1 MEHKS
6 GQRRRFKK
14 VLLICALGVGALLL
28 PVVAWWAVGYCRV
41 EVAIRAFAS
50 NPSQAGANKLTGL
63 LDNYSPTRGQ
73 ATRILRLLLQPKVN
87 TRRAYPVGRK
97 PSISTTIPCYLHLPT
112 GMKCRVDVRADGQ
125 IRSISYS
132 SVQFGTE
139 PDVWVCPVVPDR
151 PGKLRMEVQYQYLL
165 RPPSASAFYFE
176 NPLGRFLRGLLARMK
191 IQPWLPPP
199 ENKWYQVRF
208 QVPVEIDVVEAAQA
222 EQVQLLSNPELD
234 SRMRDLLRPE
244 VWFNTPGRPGG
255 LCWWGRGQ
263 VLPVDV
269 AFRCFLELPDGT
281 RVMPHR
287 PELRRLRGYAGWDF
301 AVSQPLAKVVPLP
314 PGMHEVKFVFE
325 TDPNYAL
332 DEPTM
337 KSIWNGRLEFPIR
350 FTVPPEPNTGR

>member
-1 MEHKS
+1 
-6 GQRRRFKK
+6 
-14 VLLICALGVGALLL
+14 
-28 PVVAWWAVGYCRV
+28 
-41 EVAIRAFAS
+41 
-50 NPSQAGANKLTGL
+50 
-63 LDNYSPTRGQ
+63 
-73 ATRILRLLLQPKVN
+73 
-87 TRRAYPVGRK
+87 
-97 PSISTTIPCYLHLPT
+97 
-112 GMKCRVDVRADGQ
+112 
-125 IRSISYS
+125 
-132 SVQFGTE
+132 
-139 PDVWVCPVVPDR
+139 
-151 PGKLRMEVQYQYLL
+151 
-165 RPPSASAFYFE
+165 
-176 NPLGRFLRGLLARMK
+176 
-191 IQPWLPPP
+191 
-199 ENKWYQVRF
+199 
-208 QVPVEIDVVEAAQA
+208 
-222 EQVQLLSNPELD
+222 
-234 SRMRDLLRPE
+234 MRDLLRPE

-255 LCWWGRGQ
+255 LYWWGRGQ